1 MYTSSSLSS
10 PRVQE
15 SPPAGTRGE
24 VARPLLPSPL
34 RRRRRL
40 RRRRP
45 GGGVG
50 PVGLPLVQAV
60 QRLPRHPGFQA
71 LVRVP
76 ALQPAHA
83 HLRLAGRGRQDQAG
97 VQVQCLYVQDPE
109 PKVRIRPECRYSACA
124 GS

>member
-1 MYTSSSLSS
+1 MNTFSFFPSPRPQESS
-10 PRVQE
+10 P
-15 SPPAGTRGE
+15 AGSRGE
-24 VARPLLPSPL
+24 FARPLLPSPL
-34 RRRRRL
+34 RRQL

-50 PVGLPLVQAV
+50 PGGLSLLQAV
-60 QRLPRHPGFQA
+60 QWLPRHPGLQA

-97 VQVQCLYVQDPE
+97 VQV
-109 PKVRIRPECRYSACA
+109 RHS